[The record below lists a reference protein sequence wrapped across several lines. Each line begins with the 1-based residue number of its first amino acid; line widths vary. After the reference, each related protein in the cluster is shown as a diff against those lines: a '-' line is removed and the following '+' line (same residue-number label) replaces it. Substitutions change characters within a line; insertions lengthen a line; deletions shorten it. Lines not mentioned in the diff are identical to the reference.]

1 MKQKY
6 NWVIRMV
13 TVAYCLY
20 MLFFSTKY
28 SFMALNVFLAYLPVE
43 LSFHLERV
51 NKTLFFIVSALWLL
65 FYPNAP
71 YLFTDFFHLEQLPI
85 YEGMNHVFLRSLSG
99 WLSFTLLTVGICVWG
114 LLGMN
119 SFLVLA
125 REWHKRMFLRKIW
138 QKGLVFILINVLS
151 SLAIFVGRF
160 DRLHSVHII
169 TQPIQTIETIFFHWS
184 SNKLGFICLLTIM
197 QCCLFIPIIYL
208 RYSGGKEVR

>member
-1 MKQKY
+1 
-6 NWVIRMV
+6 
-13 TVAYCLY
+13 
-20 MLFFSTKY
+20 
-28 SFMALNVFLAYLPVE
+28 
-43 LSFHLERV
+43 
-51 NKTLFFIVSALWLL
+51 
-65 FYPNAP
+65 
-71 YLFTDFFHLEQLPI
+71 
-85 YEGMNHVFLRSLSG
+85 MNHVFLRSLSG